1 MWKYV
6 LIIAIVGSLTGTGY
20 YIYNST
26 LNTITTLTSEN
37 TQLRNA
43 ADQNRQ
49 ELDRILE
56 DVRQIATESENVSDE
71 FQRAN
76 LVVTELR
83 RLLREHNLGE
93 LAVERPQMIEN
104 RVNSATQDLNRCFE
118 IMSGSPLT
126 TEEINATRPSEINNH
141 CSDIANPNYRN

>member
-26 LNTITTLTSEN
+26 MNTITTLISEN

-83 RLLREHNLGE
+83 RLLREHDLGE
-93 LAVERPQMIEN
+93 LAVERPQMIQT

-126 TEEINATRPSEINNH
+126 TEEINATRPSEINNY
-141 CSDIANPNYRN
+141 CSDIANPNYNN

>member
-6 LIIAIVGSLTGTGY
+6 LIISVVGSLVGTGY
-20 YIYNST
+20 YMYNST
-26 LNTITTLTSEN
+26 MNTITTLASEN
-37 TQLRNA
+37 TQLKNA
-43 ADQNRQ
+43 ANQNRQ

-83 RLLREHNLGE
+83 RLLREHDLGE
-93 LAVERPQMIEN
+93 LAVERPQMIET

-126 TEEINATRPSEINNH
+126 TEEINATRPSEINNY
-141 CSDIANPNYRN
+141 CSDIANPNYDN

>member
-26 LNTITTLTSEN
+26 MNTITTLTSEN

-83 RLLREHNLGE
+83 RLLREHDLGE
-93 LAVERPQMIEN
+93 LAVERPQMIET

-126 TEEINATRPSEINNH
+126 TEEINATRPSEINNY
-141 CSDIANPNYRN
+141 CSDIANPNYNN